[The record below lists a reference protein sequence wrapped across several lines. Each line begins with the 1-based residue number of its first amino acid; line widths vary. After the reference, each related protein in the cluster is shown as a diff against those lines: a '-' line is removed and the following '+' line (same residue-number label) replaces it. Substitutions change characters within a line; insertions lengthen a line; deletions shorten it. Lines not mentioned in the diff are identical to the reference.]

1 MHFLLSGLSL
11 VLIDLLLA
19 GDNALV
25 IALAVRSLPQHERRI
40 GLIGGASAAVVLR
53 VALTAVAARLLTVP
67 YLQIAGGLL
76 ILWIAL
82 KVLIDASTPPDQ
94 ALAPKRF
101 WQAIWYIVVADLT
114 MSTDNVLA
122 IAGASQ
128 GNFWLIAFGLAV
140 SIPFVVLSSNLLSKL
155 MDRFPA
161 LIYLGAGILGQGGRR
176 YDSHRPPRDASLA
189 PGGCG
194 PLCGGGGT
202 GDCGDRDREVG
213 LRGGSPASERTI
225 FPSEAGTEKTGRG
238 RQPDVPE
245 TSSFK
250 ARMGQVANGG
260 RRVGE
265 PA

>member
-1 MHFLLSGLSL
+1 MHFLLSGLSI

-25 IALAVRSLPQHERRI
+25 IAMAVRSLPQRERRI
-40 GLIGGASAAVVLR
+40 GIMGGAGAAVVLR
-53 VALTAVAARLLTVP
+53 VALTTVAARLLEID

-101 WQAIWYIVVADLT
+101 WQAVWYIVVADLT

-122 IAGASQ
+122 IAGASK

-140 SIPFVVLSSNLLSKL
+140 SIPFIVLSSTLLSKL

-161 LIYLGAGILGQGGRR
+161 LLYLGAGILGKVGGEMILTDPIVERLWHPSDVLRYTVEAVLVVAVIVAGRILCRR
-176 YDSHRPPRDASLA
+176 SA
-189 PGGCG
+189 P
-194 PLCGGGGT
+194 
-202 GDCGDRDREVG
+202 
-213 LRGGSPASERTI
+213 
-225 FPSEAGTEKTGRG
+225 
-238 RQPDVPE
+238 Q
-245 TSSFK
+245 
-250 ARMGQVANGG
+250 
-260 RRVGE
+260 
-265 PA
+265 